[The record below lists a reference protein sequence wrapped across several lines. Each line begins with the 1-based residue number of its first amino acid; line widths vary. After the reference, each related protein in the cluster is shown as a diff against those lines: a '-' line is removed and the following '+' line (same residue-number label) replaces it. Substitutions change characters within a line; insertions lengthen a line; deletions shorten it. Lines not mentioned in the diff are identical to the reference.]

1 MDWLFPVDQVANWL
15 NSFGIGAVLISLL
28 LNIFIS
34 VLGVLPSLF
43 LSGANAVVFGI
54 IPGFFISLT
63 GEVLGAGLSFW
74 LYRWGFGK
82 LKYVN
87 QKNWAWLQ
95 KINGASRKRR
105 MVILLLARLT
115 PLVPSGVITF
125 AAAVSSMRFLDFIWI
140 SLAGKAPSI
149 AIETLVGHDLIQI
162 NDNLPRLVTSLLFM
176 VLIYVLYKKINKK
189 SNG

>member
-15 NSFGIGAVLISLL
+15 NSFGVGAVLVSLM
-28 LNIFIS
+28 LNICIS
-34 VLGVLPSLF
+34 VLGVVPSLF

-82 LKYVN
+82 LKVVN

-105 MVILLLARLT
+105 MMILLLARLT

-125 AAAVSSMRFLDFIWI
+125 AAAISSMRFLDFIWI

-149 AIETLVGHDLIQI
+149 ALETLVGHDLIRI
-162 NDNLPRLVTSLLFM
+162 NDNLPRLIISLLFM
-176 VLIYVLYKKINKK
+176 VLIYVLLKKQKI
-189 SNG
+189 G